1 MVNSLDS
8 KKMFILVSSLVT
20 GGAEVVVRTITNGL
34 SASSK
39 FDIHILCLHQPGMIG
54 NELIDSG
61 FNVKWGISL
70 SRYDPGTFFRLLSIF
85 RKNKDSILFLLD
97 HHNSIFWGA
106 LAAKAAG
113 LKNII
118 LSLHSTRLWTNAH
131 NFNFTDRLVLPTFSK
146 IVALSETHARYLVEE
161 EGVSDK
167 QLTIINNGV
176 DVDRFYP
183 VGSEEQ
189 KRKNKRK
196 FLIKENNI
204 TVTIVASLRPEKNH
218 GMFLDAALLI
228 ARKRKDITFLIVGEG
243 EEKSRLQAI
252 AHKMLLEERVIFLG
266 NRTDIP
272 EVLSATDIAVLCS
285 FIEIFPVTVLEAMAA
300 GLPVISTN
308 VGSLSEIIRN
318 GEEGILIPSEDTAS
332 LAKEIEGLADNR
344 EIRLGMGERARKR
357 VLEKFSTERML
368 NQYAKLFEKAII

>member
-34 SASSK
+34 SASSR

-218 GMFLDAALLI
+218 GMFLDAALLV